1 LTWRTLFQ
9 PAIKLDRDGFVVASY
24 PAFSIAESVKK
35 ITNDPDLRQV
45 FAPNAKLLKA
55 GDKCCNLE
63 LA

>member
-9 PAIKLDRDGFVVASY
+9 PAIKLARDGFVVASY
-24 PAFSIAESVKK
+24 PAFAFAKSVKK
-35 ITNDPDLRQV
+35 ITNDPELQHV